1 MTLEAI
7 RTNGVTNMGL
17 KVLTNAQVEQFM
29 ELGWVKVEE
38 AFPREKALSAQQVI
52 WEQVEKR
59 GVLQN
64 DKSTWTQEMVRINE
78 GFDTPEFRDCNT
90 EKLQDAIEDLVG
102 EGRWRYRGDPVH
114 WGWWPVNFSLGGDK
128 PWDVPTA
135 GWHYDGQHFRHY
147 VDSWEQG
154 LLCLCIFSDV
164 QPQGGGTVVA
174 EGSHKVIAK
183 ILAQYPEG
191 LEHQEAIR
199 LVKHHPWLA
208 ELSGFDS
215 DPNQSDPIYSDGD
228 HEAVASKDGVNR
240 IEKFM
245 NHTFT
250 YADGI
255 QLRVV
260 DTTASA
266 GDVLLCHP
274 FLFHAS
280 APNTRGVPRF
290 MCNRT
295 TPLKERMNLNR
306 VNSGDYSPL
315 ELSIRNAIYNS

>member
-1 MTLEAI
+1 
-7 RTNGVTNMGL
+7 MGL

-29 ELGWVKVEE
+29 EAGWVKLKE
-38 AFPREKALSAQQVI
+38 AYPREKALSAQQVL

-59 GVLQN
+59 GVLKK
-64 DKSTWTQEMVRINE
+64 DTSTWTQQMVRINE
-78 GFDTPEFRDCNT
+78 GFDTPEFRECNT

-102 EGRWRYRGDPVH
+102 EYRWRNRGDTVN

-128 PWDVPTA
+128 PWDVPSV

-164 QPQGGGTVVA
+164 QPQGGGTVIA
-174 EGSHKVIAK
+174 EGSHKVVAK
-183 ILAQYPEG
+183 ILAQHPEG
-191 LEHQEAIR
+191 LEHGEAIR
-199 LVKHHPWLA
+199 LAKHHPWLA
-208 ELSGFDS
+208 ELSGFNVQ
-215 DPNQSDPIYSDGD
+215 NQSEPIYSDGS
-228 HEAVASKDGVNR
+228 HEAAASEEETNR

-245 NHTFT
+245 KNTFT
-250 YADGI
+250 DADGI
-255 QLRVV
+255 KLRVV
-260 DTTASA
+260 ETSASA

-280 APNTRGVPRF
+280 APNTIGVPRF

-306 VNSGDYSPL
+306 VNSEDYSPL
-315 ELSIRNAIYNS
+315 ELSIRKAIVESSESL